1 MLRTLKFLVLTVFC
15 IGLMLGMANAQG
27 FLVKFIDANGDG
39 QINFV
44 VNAFSFA
51 SQNYYLGVGT
61 PNTYTSSSQ
70 LLTIPAATY
79 NPTTGV
85 LTPGYNAANVSWT
98 GTSLLY
104 DVYLSDGAK
113 YYWTSLGTASGA
125 STGSSLTI
133 EWFSASAIP
142 VFTYSISTTGD
153 AFQVVPVPISSSIWL
168 MGFGLL
174 GILAFCVVRRR
185 LVTCN

>member
-1 MLRTLKFLVLTVFC
+1 MLRALKFLVLTVFC

-79 NPTTGV
+79 TTTGA
-85 LTPGYNAANVSWT
+85 LIPGYSTTNVSWI
-98 GTSLLY
+98 GTSLLW

-125 STGSSLTI
+125 SAGPSLSI
-133 EWFSASAIP
+133 EWFSASVIP
-142 VFTYSISTTGD
+142 VFTYFISSTD